1 MESKNFEVYLD
12 FGSSKIRAGVITKN
26 STLKNFH
33 YEGEFFSDYKN
44 LESKIDKIIVNI
56 ERDTKEY
63 LDSINLM
70 IDSPEMLSIN
80 LSLSKKFDKSK
91 LKKEDI
97 QFLIKDAKQQI
108 LRNYS
113 EQSIIHIIIK
123 NYKIN
128 NVDYT
133 FLPTDIN
140 CNLLSIDIIF
150 ICLPKKIIDNIKK
163 IFFKFDVSIN
173 QIFCSSYARSVN
185 YKDNFASIE
194 NISFI
199 DVGFNRTSITHYNK
213 NKISFFHTIP
223 IGGNHI
229 TKDLSKILSV
239 DLTVAEKI
247 KLNFDKDQ
255 SILTD
260 KNLSTE
266 LTQKIIFARIEEILE
281 LCVKFMELDKSL
293 EQSEEFKMVLI
304 GDGSRILD
312 NKFKEKIYFLQKI
325 DLLEETN
332 KDICESALKLIQ
344 GLNKQEVITM
354 PKKQIKEGFFVK
366 LFHFF
371 R

>member
-12 FGSSKIRAGVITKN
+12 FGSSKIRAGAITKN

-44 LESKIDKIIVNI
+44 LESKIDKIIENI
-56 ERDTKEY
+56 ESDTKEY
-63 LDSINLM
+63 LDNINLM

>member
-44 LESKIDKIIVNI
+44 LDSKIDKIIVNI